1 MTQKISANCRLQATN
16 SNKSASYPLP
26 TTHYKT
32 RKAFSLLELMIVIII
47 LGLLSALVLPNL
59 IGKAESAKR
68 KLVCIQMKNIEEAL
82 KSFKFDNG
90 IYPTTEEGLEALLK
104 NPDPEKYTNY
114 SPTGYLES
122 RHLPKDPW
130 KHRYIYINNGGE
142 IELISL
148 GADGKEGGEG
158 DAKDITLKECER
170 Q

>member
-1 MTQKISANCRLQATN
+1 MANIETKRSTLNAQRSKNRL
-16 SNKSASYPLP
+16 
-26 TTHYKT
+26 
-32 RKAFSLLELMIVIII
+32 AFSLLELMIVIII

-59 IGKAESAKR
+59 LGKAESAKR

-90 IYPTTEEGLEALLK
+90 MYPTTEEGLEALLK

-114 SPTGYLES
+114 APIGYLES
-122 RHLPKDPW
+122 KRLPRDPW
-130 KHRYIYINNGGE
+130 KHPYVYLNNGGE
-142 IELISL
+142 IDIISL

-158 DAKDITLKECER
+158 EAKDITLKECER

>member
-1 MTQKISANCRLQATN
+1 MS
-16 SNKSASYPLP
+16 
-26 TTHYKT
+26 TTKT
-32 RKAFSLLELMIVIII
+32 FHSSLFTLHSKLRRGFSLLELMIVIII

-59 IGKAESAKR
+59 LGKAESAKR

-90 IYPTTEEGLEALLK
+90 MYPTTEEGLEALLK

-114 SPTGYLES
+114 APTGYLES
-122 RHLPKDPW
+122 KRLPRDPW
-130 KHRYIYINNGGE
+130 KHPYVYLNNGGE
-142 IELISL
+142 IDIISL

-158 DAKDITLKECER
+158 EAKDITLKECER

>member
-1 MTQKISANCRLQATN
+1 MANIETKRSMLNAQRSKNRL
-16 SNKSASYPLP
+16 
-26 TTHYKT
+26 
-32 RKAFSLLELMIVIII
+32 AFSLLELMIVIII

-59 IGKAESAKR
+59 LGKAESAKR

-90 IYPTTEEGLEALLK
+90 MYPTTEEGLEALLK

-114 SPTGYLES
+114 APTGYLES
-122 RHLPKDPW
+122 KRLPRDPW
-130 KHRYIYINNGGE
+130 KHPYVYLNNGGE
-142 IELISL
+142 IDIISL

-158 DAKDITLKECER
+158 EAKDITLKECER

>member
-1 MTQKISANCRLQATN
+1 MVQFKTQNLKL
-16 SNKSASYPLP
+16 
-26 TTHYKT
+26 KT
-32 RKAFSLLELMIVIII
+32 DIRSGFSLLELMIVIII

-59 IGKAESAKR
+59 LGKAESAKQ

-90 IYPTTEEGLEALLK
+90 MYPTTEEGLAALIK

-122 RHLPKDPW
+122 KRLPKDPW
-130 KHRYIYINNGGE
+130 KHPYVYLNNEGSIE
-142 IELISL
+142 IISL
-148 GADGKEGGEG
+148 GADGKEGGDGE
-158 DAKDITLKECER
+158 AKDITLGECER